1 MRPDLRDRF
10 CNYLKHWS
18 FKKRICLFLIAFTLL
33 LAGCNSNKVK
43 VRGKVIG
50 LQGTV
55 KLLAEMPGQQG
66 LVILAQQDVTDGN
79 IDLETE
85 ALQIPARVWVDVAG
99 KNTLEFILDSKDQIW
114 IQGKI
119 KFPDQIEVKGSG
131 LDMEYA
137 KLKKMFKEKYEGPIE
152 PIDKAIKK
160 IMEKPKRSKEEE
172 VLLGVHQLQRQR
184 YIRARAKY
192 VKNLI
197 EVNPTME
204 LSLFLLQ
211 DELKDSL
218 DLQRELFKK
227 LEIANKESNV
237 YKTTAEKL
245 Q

>member
-1 MRPDLRDRF
+1 M
-10 CNYLKHWS
+10 
-18 FKKRICLFLIAFTLL
+18 KRICLFLIAFTLL

-192 VKNLI
+192 VMNLI

-227 LEIANKESNV
+227 LEIANKESNI

>member
-1 MRPDLRDRF
+1 M
-10 CNYLKHWS
+10 
-18 FKKRICLFLIAFTLL
+18 KRICLFLIAFTLL

-43 VRGKVIG
+43 VRGKVVG

-227 LEIANKESNV
+227 LEIANKESNI

>member
-1 MRPDLRDRF
+1 M
-10 CNYLKHWS
+10 
-18 FKKRICLFLIAFTLL
+18 KRICLFLIAFTLL

-192 VKNLI
+192 VKNLS

>member
-1 MRPDLRDRF
+1 M
-10 CNYLKHWS
+10 
-18 FKKRICLFLIAFTLL
+18 KRICLFLIAFTLL

-218 DLQRELFKK
+218 DLQRELIKK

-237 YKTTAEKL
+237 YKTTAVKL

>member
-1 MRPDLRDRF
+1 M
-10 CNYLKHWS
+10 
-18 FKKRICLFLIAFTLL
+18 KRICLFLIAFTLL

-237 YKTTAEKL
+237 YKNTAEKL

>member
-1 MRPDLRDRF
+1 M
-10 CNYLKHWS
+10 
-18 FKKRICLFLIAFTLL
+18 KRICLFLIAFTLL

-131 LDMEYA
+131 LEMEYA

-227 LEIANKESNV
+227 LEIANKESNI

>member
-1 MRPDLRDRF
+1 M
-10 CNYLKHWS
+10 
-18 FKKRICLFLIAFTLL
+18 KRICLFLIAFTLL

-137 KLKKMFKEKYEGPIE
+137 KLKKMFKEKYEGPIG

-227 LEIANKESNV
+227 LEIANKESNI

>member
-1 MRPDLRDRF
+1 M
-10 CNYLKHWS
+10 
-18 FKKRICLFLIAFTLL
+18 KRICLFLIAFTLL

-172 VLLGVHQLQRQR
+172 VLLGVHQLQRQC

-227 LEIANKESNV
+227 LEIANKESNI

>member
-1 MRPDLRDRF
+1 M
-10 CNYLKHWS
+10 
-18 FKKRICLFLIAFTLL
+18 KRICLFLIAFTLL

-85 ALQIPARVWVDVAG
+85 ALQIPARGWVDVAG

>member
-1 MRPDLRDRF
+1 M
-10 CNYLKHWS
+10 
-18 FKKRICLFLIAFTLL
+18 KRICLFLIAFTLL

-172 VLLGVHQLQRQR
+172 VLLGLHQLQRQR

-227 LEIANKESNV
+227 LEIANKESNI

>member
-1 MRPDLRDRF
+1 M
-10 CNYLKHWS
+10 
-18 FKKRICLFLIAFTLL
+18 KRICLFLIAFTLV

-227 LEIANKESNV
+227 LEIANKESNI

>member
-1 MRPDLRDRF
+1 M
-10 CNYLKHWS
+10 
-18 FKKRICLFLIAFTLL
+18 KRICLFLVAFTL

-227 LEIANKESNV
+227 LEIANKESNI

>member
-1 MRPDLRDRF
+1 M
-10 CNYLKHWS
+10 
-18 FKKRICLFLIAFTLL
+18 KRICLFLIAFTLL

-192 VKNLI
+192 VKNLKLTRRW
-197 EVNPTME
+197 NC
-204 LSLFLLQ
+204 LF
-211 DELKDSL
+211 SY
-218 DLQRELFKK
+218 
-227 LEIANKESNV
+227 
-237 YKTTAEKL
+237 YKTN
-245 Q
+245 

>member
-1 MRPDLRDRF
+1 M
-10 CNYLKHWS
+10 
-18 FKKRICLFLIAFTLL
+18 KRICLFLIAFTLL

-55 KLLAEMPGQQG
+55 KLLAEMPGHQG

-131 LDMEYA
+131 LDKEYA

-227 LEIANKESNV
+227 LEIANKESNI

>member
-1 MRPDLRDRF
+1 M
-10 CNYLKHWS
+10 
-18 FKKRICLFLIAFTLL
+18 KRICLFLIAFTLL

-85 ALQIPARVWVDVAG
+85 ALQIPARVWVDVEG
-99 KNTLEFILDSKDQIW
+99 KNTLEFNLDSKDQIW

-197 EVNPTME
+197 EVTPTME

-227 LEIANKESNV
+227 LEIANKESNI

>member
-1 MRPDLRDRF
+1 M
-10 CNYLKHWS
+10 
-18 FKKRICLFLIAFTLL
+18 KRICLFLIAFTLL

-119 KFPDQIEVKGSG
+119 KFPDQIEGSG

-227 LEIANKESNV
+227 LEIANKESNI

>member
-1 MRPDLRDRF
+1 M
-10 CNYLKHWS
+10 
-18 FKKRICLFLIAFTLL
+18 KRICLFLIAFTLL
-33 LAGCNSNKVK
+33 LVGCNSNKVK
-43 VRGKVIG
+43 VRGKVAG

-66 LVILAQQDVTDGN
+66 LAILAQQDVTDGN

-172 VLLGVHQLQRQR
+172 VVLGVHQLQRQR

-227 LEIANKESNV
+227 LEIANKESNI

>member
-1 MRPDLRDRF
+1 M
-10 CNYLKHWS
+10 
-18 FKKRICLFLIAFTLL
+18 KRICLFLIAFTLL

-192 VKNLI
+192 VKNPI
-197 EVNPTME
+197 EVTPTME

-227 LEIANKESNV
+227 LEIANKESNI

>member
-1 MRPDLRDRF
+1 M
-10 CNYLKHWS
+10 
-18 FKKRICLFLIAFTLL
+18 KRICLFLIAFTLL

-137 KLKKMFKEKYEGPIE
+137 KLKKMFKEKYKGPIE

>member
-1 MRPDLRDRF
+1 M
-10 CNYLKHWS
+10 
-18 FKKRICLFLIAFTLL
+18 KRICLFLIAFTLL

-85 ALQIPARVWVDVAG
+85 ALQIRARVWVDVAG
-99 KNTLEFILDSKDQIW
+99 TNTLEFILDSKDQIW
-114 IQGKI
+114 LQGKI
-119 KFPDQIEVKGSG
+119 TFPDQIEVKGSG

-227 LEIANKESNV
+227 LEIANKESNI

>member
-1 MRPDLRDRF
+1 M
-10 CNYLKHWS
+10 NI
-18 FKKRICLFLIAFTLL
+18 KRICLFLIAFTLL

>member
-1 MRPDLRDRF
+1 M
-10 CNYLKHWS
+10 
-18 FKKRICLFLIAFTLL
+18 KRICLFLIAFTLL

-119 KFPDQIEVKGSG
+119 KFPDQIEVKCSG

-227 LEIANKESNV
+227 LEIANKESNI

>member
-1 MRPDLRDRF
+1 M
-10 CNYLKHWS
+10 
-18 FKKRICLFLIAFTLL
+18 KRICLFLLLFTLL
-33 LAGCNSNKVK
+33 LAGCILNKVK

-119 KFPDQIEVKGSG
+119 KFPDQEVKGSG

-152 PIDKAIKK
+152 PIDKAS
-160 IMEKPKRSKEEE
+160 KRSWKNPKDRKKKKYCWEFISCKDNVISAL
-172 VLLGVHQLQRQR
+172 VLNMSR
-184 YIRARAKY
+184 
-192 VKNLI
+192 
-197 EVNPTME
+197 T
-204 LSLFLLQ
+204 
-211 DELKDSL
+211 
-218 DLQRELFKK
+218 
-227 LEIANKESNV
+227 
-237 YKTTAEKL
+237 
-245 Q
+245 

>member
-1 MRPDLRDRF
+1 MIM
-10 CNYLKHWS
+10 
-18 FKKRICLFLIAFTLL
+18 ICLFLIAFTLL
-33 LAGCNSNKVK
+33 LARCNSNKVK

-227 LEIANKESNV
+227 LEIANKESNI

>member
-1 MRPDLRDRF
+1 M
-10 CNYLKHWS
+10 
-18 FKKRICLFLIAFTLL
+18 KRICLFLIAFTLL

-152 PIDKAIKK
+152 PIEPIDKAIKK

-227 LEIANKESNV
+227 LEIANKESNI

>member
-1 MRPDLRDRF
+1 M
-10 CNYLKHWS
+10 
-18 FKKRICLFLIAFTLL
+18 KRICLFLIAFTLL

-218 DLQRELFKK
+218 DLQRYCLA
-227 LEIANKESNV
+227 LCASKESNV

>member
-1 MRPDLRDRF
+1 M
-10 CNYLKHWS
+10 
-18 FKKRICLFLIAFTLL
+18 KRICLFLIAFTLL

-218 DLQRELFKK
+218 DLHRELFKK

>member
-1 MRPDLRDRF
+1 M
-10 CNYLKHWS
+10 
-18 FKKRICLFLIAFTLL
+18 KRICLFLIAFTLL

-184 YIRARAKY
+184 YIRARAKS

-227 LEIANKESNV
+227 LEIANKESKI